1 MAEKISPKTVLL
13 IEDHTN
19 IKEIYGKYISSKLG
33 LDVTTEEDGQKAYDI
48 AVKLKPDLI
57 ITDLNLPSITGYDL
71 IHMFRNHS
79 DTMCTPI
86 IVISALSHR
95 AQVQECIKL
104 GANDFMVKPASF
116 KLMEEKIRKLLN
128 L

>member
-57 ITDLNLPSITGYDL
+57 ITDINLPSITGYDL
-71 IHMFRNHS
+71 IHMFRKHP
-79 DTMCTPI
+79 DMMCTPI
-86 IVISALSHR
+86 IVISVLNHR

>member
-71 IHMFRNHS
+71 IHMFRNHP
-79 DTMCTPI
+79 DMMCTPI